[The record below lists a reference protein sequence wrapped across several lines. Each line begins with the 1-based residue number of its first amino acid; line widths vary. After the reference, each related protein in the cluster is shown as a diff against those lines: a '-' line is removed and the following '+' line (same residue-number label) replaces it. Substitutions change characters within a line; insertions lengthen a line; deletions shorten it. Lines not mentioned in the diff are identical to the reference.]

1 MDRFIELPYGA
12 PGEGFM
18 ISYLVTYLQESRKDY
33 IIQGQV
39 NCSLADHPKPN
50 SLDVWFRKHFTSRQ
64 DTKQA
69 TNDLLQEII
78 KTGLFKEGVFTC
90 PDSGRKCK
98 GIKLTRRVQT
108 RVSRQPGSIS
118 GVSNIRPDIH
128 QT

>member
-69 TNDLLQEII
+69 TNDLLREII
-78 KTGLFKEGVFTC
+78 KTGLFKEGMFTC

-98 GIKLTRRVQT
+98 GIKIARRPQT
-108 RVSRQPGSIS
+108 RVSHQHVSIS
-118 GVSNIRPDIH
+118 RVSDIRPG
-128 QT
+128 

>member
-18 ISYLVTYLQESRKDY
+18 ISYLVTYLQESRKNY

-50 SLDVWFRKHFTSRQ
+50 SLDVWFRQHFTSRQ

-69 TNDLLQEII
+69 TNALLQEIL
-78 KTGLFKEGVFTC
+78 KTGLFKEGLFTC

-98 GIKLTRRVQT
+98 GIELIKRPRT
-108 RVSRQPGSIS
+108 RVSDHHGSIS
-118 GVSNIRPDIH
+118 RVSDIRPS
-128 QT
+128 